1 MRIRPISVR
10 QKNKIMRRYLRKA
23 KNLAAAGISSPKLF
37 SILLSKLPSRLRAEQ
52 YVLSYRER
60 GVPQNETTAP
70 PANPLRDYFENHTEG
85 PGIWKW
91 RHYFELY
98 QRHFS
103 KFVKQ
108 SVNVLEIGIYSGGS
122 LDMWRSY
129 FGAGCHIYGV
139 DIENACKSYENEHTT
154 VFIGDQADRGF
165 WKDFRSNTP
174 PIDILIDDGGHTPEQ
189 QRITLEEMLPHLR
202 CGGVYFCEDV
212 HGKWNEFAA
221 YASALVDELNHA
233 GDMNEFQNSIH
244 SIHFYPFC
252 VIIEKHA
259 VVPEKFMAPKHGTQW
274 QPFFDKG

>member
-1 MRIRPISVR
+1 M
-10 QKNKIMRRYLRKA
+10 KRYLRKA
-23 KNLAAAGISSPKLF
+23 KNLAAAAISSPRRYAQ
-37 SILLSKLPSRLRAEQ
+37 LLSQLGSRLRAEQ
-52 YVLSYRER
+52 YVLSYREQ
-60 GVPQNETTAP
+60 GAPKNETIAP
-70 PANPLRDYFENHTEG
+70 PANPLREYFENHTEG
-85 PGIWKW
+85 HGIWKW
-91 RHYFELY
+91 QHYFELY

-103 KFVKQ
+103 KFVGQ

-122 LDMWRSY
+122 LDMWHSY

-154 VFIGDQADRGF
+154 VFIGDQANRGF

-189 QRITLEEMLPHLR
+189 QRITLEEMLPYLR

-212 HGKWNEFAA
+212 HGESNDFAA
-221 YASALVDELNHA
+221 YATTLVYELNHT
-233 GDMNEFQNSIH
+233 GDLNGFQKSIH

-259 VVPEKFMAPKHGTQW
+259 VEPERFFAPKHGTRW
-274 QPFFDKG
+274 QPFFDK